1 MVFRLCIVRPVELT
15 SVADKISSPCV
26 SASIKPDEKGKT
38 AERISLGGYTGG

>member
-26 SASIKPDEKGKT
+26 SASIKPDEKGNRRADFSSEGT
-38 AERISLGGYTGG
+38 QG